1 MTAFQ
6 YTALDKNGKR
16 IKGVAEGDSAR
27 LVRQQLRE
35 KQLTPLDV
43 EPVAAQ
49 SKKTEGNGFSLLNTM
64 RRKMSPGDLSLITR
78 QMATLL
84 DAGIPVDEVLTAVSE
99 QTEKQFI
106 KQILL
111 GVRAKVLEGYGLA
124 DGMDDFPSAFPAL
137 YRTTVA
143 AGERTGKLGQVL
155 NQLAEYTEKQHYIR
169 QKIKQALVYPIMMSS
184 VSVSIVVFFVD
195 LCCAKSNF
203 GIQ

>member
-106 KQILL
+106 KS
-111 GVRAKVLEGYGLA
+111 GL
-124 DGMDDFPSAFPAL
+124 DPNFENTNT
-137 YRTTVA
+137 RTT
-143 AGERTGKLGQVL
+143 
-155 NQLAEYTEKQHYIR
+155 TEVTK
-169 QKIKQALVYPIMMSS
+169 
-184 VSVSIVVFFVD
+184 
-195 LCCAKSNF
+195 
-203 GIQ
+203 